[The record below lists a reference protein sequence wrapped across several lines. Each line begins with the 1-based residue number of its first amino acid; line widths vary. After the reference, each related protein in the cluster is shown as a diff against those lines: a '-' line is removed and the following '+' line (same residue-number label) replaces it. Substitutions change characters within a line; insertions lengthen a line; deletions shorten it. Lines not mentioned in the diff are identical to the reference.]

1 MMTIMRS
8 ISLLTAVALAAAV
21 IFTGCTLDPKTSSR
35 QQIRGHLD
43 SAEGYQAGGLLDAAL
58 AEFGLALEVN
68 PNIADAHM
76 GMGGIY
82 QQRGDYE
89 MASRAYERATIVE
102 PDKFEAHYSLGL
114 MKQLLGRF
122 QEALRAYKNA
132 WRLNPDNFQVNREL
146 GSTYL
151 QLGRPGEALTFV
163 QIATKLDPDS
173 QAAWCNLAATYNMLE
188 RYDDSVDTYRQAAEL
203 GDLADPVLLGLAD
216 AHIHLNNFQQSLNV
230 LEALIRRSPSVTAYE
245 RLGYVRF
252 KMRQFKQALFEYRQ
266 AMALNP
272 DDTATLNG
280 LGACLMTLY
289 IQDGRTDTPRRNEG
303 LNSWRKSVRIDNQQS
318 RIIDLIA
325 RFSRI

>member
-1 MMTIMRS
+1 MRA
-8 ISLLTAVALAAAV
+8 IITLLTTVALGAALTV
-21 IFTGCTLDPKTSSR
+21 TGCSVNSQAKARKQADA
-35 QQIRGHLD
+35 HLGSAQGYKD
-43 SAEGYQAGGLLDAAL
+43 SGLLDAAL

-114 MKQLLGRF
+114 MKQLLGRL
-122 QEALRAYKNA
+122 QEALRAYKTA
-132 WRLNPDNFQVNREL
+132 WRLDPDNFEVNREL

-151 QLGRPGEALTFV
+151 QLSRPGEALTFV

-173 QAAWCNLAATYNMLE
+173 QAAWCNLAATYNLLG
-188 RYDDSVDTYRQAAEL
+188 RYEDAVDTYRQAAEL

-216 AHIHLNNFQQSLNV
+216 AHIHLDNFQQALNV

-266 AMALNP
+266 AMALDPEDN
-272 DDTATLNG
+272 ATLNG

-289 IQDGRTDTPRRNEG
+289 IQDGRTDTERRDEA
-303 LNSWRKSVRIDNQQS
+303 LNAWRKSVQLNSQQPRIV
-318 RIIDLIA
+318 DLLS

>member
-1 MMTIMRS
+1 MRP
-8 ISLLTAVALAAAV
+8 LPPTAVALSAV
-21 IFTGCTLDPKTSSR
+21 LIAGCTLNSAHSTEER
-35 QQIRGHLD
+35 ATAHLA
-43 SAEGYQAGGLLDAAL
+43 SASTFQESGLLDSAL

-89 MASRAYERATIVE
+89 LASRAYERATIVE
-102 PDKFEAHYSLGL
+102 PNKFEAHYHLGL
-114 MKQLLGRF
+114 MKQLLGRLR
-122 QEALRAYKNA
+122 EALQAYKTA
-132 WRLNPDNFQVNREL
+132 WRLNPDDFKVNREL

-173 QAAWCNLAATYNMLE
+173 QAAWCNLAATYNLLE
-188 RYDDSVDTYRQAAEL
+188 RYEEAVDTYRQAAEL

-216 AHIHLNNFQQSLNV
+216 AHIHLDNLQQALNV
-230 LEALIRRSPSVTAYE
+230 LEALIRHSPSVIAYE
-245 RLGYVRF
+245 RLGYVKF
-252 KMRQFKQALFEYRQ
+252 KMRQFEPALFQYRQ

-289 IQDGRTDTPRRNEG
+289 IQAGRADTTQRDEA
-303 LNSWRKSVRIDNQQS
+303 LNAWRKSIRLDPQQPRIT
-318 RIIDLIA
+318 DLLS
-325 RFSRI
+325 RFSRL